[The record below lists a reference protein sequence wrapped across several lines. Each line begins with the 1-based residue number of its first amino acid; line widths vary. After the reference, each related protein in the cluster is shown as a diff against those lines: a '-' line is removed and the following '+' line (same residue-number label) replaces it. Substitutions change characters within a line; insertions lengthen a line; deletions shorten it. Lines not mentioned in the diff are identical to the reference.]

1 MICDSYFSLT
11 FEYEILMLEA
21 IIISKWTNF
30 LNLENLYRRINK
42 KMNTIYTKK
51 MNEISRKFFK
61 KGRENLNFS
70 KLHRGKVSPDTVQVI
85 I

>member
-1 MICDSYFSLT
+1 
-11 FEYEILMLEA
+11 MLEA
-21 IIISKWTNF
+21 IIILKWTNF

-61 KGRENLNFS
+61 KGAKIWTSQSSTVEKWVQTRS
-70 KLHRGKVSPDTVQVI
+70 KW
-85 I
+85 